1 MNLRREN
8 MLPVYLDIE
17 DEAKKIINKNIR
29 CMLEL
34 LEETCK
40 GLSYEEILDSIFPKH
55 ILDNDINKCIRS
67 IAELDNMAGD
77 KYEREHLAPFY
88 EWVLYH
94 VIAWWIDV
102 TENGELYE
110 IPREKAISKNGVD
123 LFCTINNVDN
133 YFDFM
138 FEDWDFLDIEKF
150 YTIYKRNPKM
160 LQDVFHMDIAQY
172 VELMPKDIQEEY
184 KNLSCTRTKI
194 EEEIEGQEAYIVK
207 SIYTFLQLE
216 SIRAMKY
223 EGCKEVDLSD
233 IIRNGLFQVFQE
245 HGLIIERE
253 ARGGYA
259 TKDLGELDFFIYS
272 FKDGIYKQIAVG
284 ENKKWGE
291 YKKSIGQLLGYMDS
305 NTKFGFTI
313 IYNTGTNLRT
323 VLDGRKKILQ
333 EYNIN
338 GNFKVVGEIEE
349 VDDMIDVLRTCHENP
364 EKAGSYF
371 YLYHFVFNICK
382 PQRKKVARVNRTRE
396 KINGS

>member
-1 MNLRREN
+1 

-17 DEAKKIINKNIR
+17 DEAKEIINKNIR

-40 GLSYEEILDSIFPKH
+40 GLSYEEILESIFPKY
-55 ILDNDINKCIRS
+55 ILDNDINKCIHS

-77 KYEREHLAPFY
+77 KFERENLAPFY
-88 EWVLYH
+88 EWTLYH

-102 TENGELYE
+102 TETGELYE
-110 IPREKAISKNGVD
+110 VPRVKSLSKNGVD
-123 LFCTINNVDN
+123 LYSVLNNVDN
-133 YFDFM
+133 YFDFL
-138 FEDWDFLDIEKF
+138 FPDWDFLDIDKF
-150 YTIYKRNPKM
+150 YAMYKWNPQI
-160 LQDVFHMDIAQY
+160 LEEVFHMDIAQY
-172 VELMPKDIQEEY
+172 VELMPKDIREEY
-184 KNLSCTRTKI
+184 KSLSYEKTEI
-194 EEEIEGQEAYIVK
+194 EEDIEGQETYIVK

-216 SIRAMKY
+216 AIRAMKY

-272 FKDGIYKQIAVG
+272 FKNGIYKQIAVG

-305 NTKFGFTI
+305 NTRFGFTI
-313 IYNTGTNLRT
+313 IYNTGTNLKT

-349 VDDMIDVLRTCHENP
+349 VDNMIDVLRTCHENT
-364 EKAGSYF
+364 EKVGSYF
-371 YLYHFVFNICK
+371 YLYHFIFNISK
-382 PQRKKVARVNRTRE
+382 PHRKKAARESRIRA
-396 KINGS
+396 KDD